1 VKAVVFV
8 LVLVTPLLAGS
19 GVLHADSE
27 DARKK
32 DVEAP
37 KGADA
42 EAIDFSAALQERE
55 RALQAREAE
64 MEQAQLDLEAAKA
77 ELEKRLQELQ
87 AKLQLL
93 QKAQARSGK
102 KVSEQKLARL
112 LQLIRTVEKMKPEE
126 AAPYLD
132 KFETST
138 AAEILHGMNMR
149 KAAAVIANMN
159 ASKAAAL
166 SRWFLAHGHPAPPYD
181 PKQDDKR

>member
-1 VKAVVFV
+1 VRS
-8 LVLVTPLLAGS
+8 LVLSTGLLLLGS
-19 GVLHADSE
+19 AEALAESE
-27 DARKK
+27 DARRK

-37 KGADA
+37 KGRDA
-42 EAIDFSAALQERE
+42 EALDFSAALRTRERE
-55 RALQAREAE
+55 LEAREAE
-64 MEQAQLDLEAAKA
+64 MEQARLDLEAARAK
-77 ELEKRLQELQ
+77 LEKRLEELQ
-87 AKLQLL
+87 TKLRLL
-93 QKAQARSGK
+93 EEAQARSGR
-102 KVSEQKLARL
+102 KVSEEKLARL

-166 SRWFLAHGHPAPPYD
+166 SRWFLANGHPAPPYD